1 MEKKHL
7 KSCINYFI
15 IAILSVVLYSCST
28 QKDKFLNRSYHKT
41 TSKFNGYFNGK
52 ESLKEAIS
60 KLEKTYQEDYNNLLP
75 TTILGDQKQAQKI
88 YPQLNRTIDKAGL
101 IIERHSMEIK
111 GEENN
116 KWIDDS
122 YFLIGKALFYKQEY
136 SEALEMFS
144 FINREYEGYI
154 TDLSILWSAR
164 AQIELE
170 NFTTAEEQML
180 YLDREVKLKKPDY
193 ALFLEINANYHI
205 KQKSWKKAIT
215 YLSKAIKY
223 SRDKKKKVRLTY
235 IIGQIC
241 HQLEDYRSAYNA
253 FDRVVR
259 MNPEYEFLFNALLS
273 RARAFDPKHNDS
285 SKLISEINKML
296 KDDKNNDYK
305 DQIYFALAEI
315 ALKEEEKEQAIDHLL
330 NATANNTG
338 NDQQQSIAHLTLAEI
353 YFNDAEYLSAQ
364 VHYDTAITFL
374 SENHPDFD
382 ALSKKRESLNELVSL
397 YNTITLNDSLYSLSE
412 MEEDELKTIIDAIIE
427 EKKEEDRLAKE
438 ALKANAGSRSN
449 TNSRNQ
455 FNPMSGGGGKWYFYN
470 PSAISFGYSEF
481 ITKWGE
487 RRLEDDWR
495 RKNKR
500 QIFLDEEGDGEEKDI
515 YSQEYYMDLI
525 PFTDSAKSA
534 TTDLIV
540 ESFYQLGLIYKEE
553 LKDFNEAINAFET
566 LIEAYPKNKYESL
579 SYYQLYTSFEL
590 LKDDSSAEEYV
601 QKLKDEYPDSEY
613 LKMILDPEGY
623 YSENIESIDSAF
635 VYYEE
640 IFTAFSNREYEYV
653 LAKNAVLDSLYEAH
667 QIADQLSLIS
677 ALSHGHLFGE
687 DTLKAK
693 LNEIINTYYSG
704 EVVDEAREI
713 LQGLESKNTEPEE
726 TRFELDLN
734 EEHYYILALEG
745 GRTNINK
752 TKITVS
758 DFNRKFYNIKEYKTQ
773 SLMLNIDYQ
782 LIIVKPFENGNSALK
797 YLEAIKN
804 AEELKELLG
813 TSDYEHFI
821 ISSSNF
827 KAFYKD
833 KSLDK
838 YVVYFEG
845 VYLKQ
850 K

>member
-1 MEKKHL
+1 M
-7 KSCINYFI
+7 
-15 IAILSVVLYSCST
+15 LYSCST
-28 QKDKFLNRSYHKT
+28 QKDKFLNRNYHKA

-52 ESLKEAIS
+52 ESLKEAIA
-60 KLEKTYQEDYNNLLP
+60 KLEKSYQEDYNNLLP

-111 GEENN
+111 GDEKN

-136 SEALEMFS
+136 TEALEMFAY
-144 FINREYEGYI
+144 INREYEGYI

-170 NFTTAEEQML
+170 NFTTAEQQML
-180 YLDREVKLKKPDY
+180 YLDREVKLKKSDY

-205 KQKSWKKAIT
+205 KQKNWREVIT
-215 YLSKAIKY
+215 YLSKTIKY
-223 SRDKKKKVRLTY
+223 SRDKKKRVRLTY
-235 IIGQIC
+235 IIGQIY
-241 HQLEDYRSAYNA
+241 HQLEDYKSAYNA
-253 FDRVVR
+253 FDKVVR

-285 SKLISEINKML
+285 SKLINEINKML
-296 KDDKNNDYK
+296 KDDKNIDYK

-315 ALKEEEKEQAIDHLL
+315 ALKEEQKDLAIDHLL
-330 NATANNTG
+330 DATVNNSG

-353 YFNDAEYLSAQ
+353 YFNDAAYLSAQ

-382 ALSKKRESLNELVSL
+382 AVSKKRESLNELVDL

-412 MEEDELKTIIDAIIE
+412 LDEDELKTIIDEIIE
-427 EKKEEDRLAKE
+427 EKKEEERLAKE
-438 ALKANAGSRSN
+438 ALRANAGSRSN

-455 FNPMSGGGGKWYFYN
+455 FNPLSGGGGKWYFYN

-495 RKNKR
+495 RKNKK

-540 ESFYQLGLIYKEE
+540 ECFYQLGLIYKEE
-553 LKDFNEAINAFET
+553 LKDFNEAINTLET
-566 LIEAYPKNKYESL
+566 LIEAYPKNKYEAL
-579 SYYQLYTSFEL
+579 SYYQLYTLYKL

-601 QKLKDEYPDSEY
+601 QKLKHEHPDCEY
-613 LKMILDPEGY
+613 LNMIFDPEGY
-623 YSENIESIDSAF
+623 YSENKELVDSAF

-640 IFTAFSNREYEYV
+640 IYAAFSNHEYEYV
-653 LAKNAVLDSLYEAH
+653 LAQNSVLEFKYEGHPVAE
-667 QIADQLSLIS
+667 QLSLLS
-677 ALSHGHLFGE
+677 ALSNGHMFGE
-687 DTLKAK
+687 DTLKVK
-693 LNEIINTYYSG
+693 LDELINTYYSG
-704 EVVDEAREI
+704 EVIDEAREI
-713 LQGLESKNTEPEE
+713 LQGLENKSVEPEE

-734 EEHYYILALEG
+734 EKHYYVLALEG

-758 DFNRKFYNIKEYKTQ
+758 DFNRKFYNINEYKTQ

-782 LIIVKPFENGNSALK
+782 LIIVKPFENGNTALK

-804 AEELKELLG
+804 TEALKELLG

-845 VYLKQ
+845 TYLKQ